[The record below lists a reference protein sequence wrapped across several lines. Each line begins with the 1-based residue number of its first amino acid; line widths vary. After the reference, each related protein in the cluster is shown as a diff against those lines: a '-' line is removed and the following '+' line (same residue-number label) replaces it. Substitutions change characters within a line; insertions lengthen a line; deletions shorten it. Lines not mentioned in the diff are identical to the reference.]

1 MNYKLY
7 RKEVKSYMKKLEK
20 QLKNE
25 YGCIPD
31 EWEISF
37 KMLADNYQLYFDIMD
52 QIKSDGLMP
61 ESVKLSNKGNEVIT
75 KQKHELFPALFNC
88 QTNINRIVNQFG
100 GTIFAKSRIK
110 VKPEI
115 NDEDDYLS

>member
-1 MNYKLY
+1 M
-7 RKEVKSYMKKLEK
+7 
-20 QLKNE
+20 
-25 YGCIPD
+25 
-31 EWEISF
+31 
-37 KMLADNYQLYFDIMD
+37 YFDIMD

-61 ESVKLSNKGNEVIT
+61 ETVKISAKGNEVGV

-88 QTNINRIVNQFG
+88 QTNINRIINQMG

-110 VKPEI
+110 VKPDI